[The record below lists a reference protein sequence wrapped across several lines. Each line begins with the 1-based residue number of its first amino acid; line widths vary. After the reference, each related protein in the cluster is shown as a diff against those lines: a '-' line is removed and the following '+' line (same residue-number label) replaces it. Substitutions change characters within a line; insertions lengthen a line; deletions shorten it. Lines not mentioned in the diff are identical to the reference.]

1 MERRKLE
8 SAALFL
14 AIFGVL
20 LIMPPFTTLFDAH
33 ARVLNV
39 PVKMLYLFSLWV
51 LLIAGTAWLARRLP
65 AEDTRPPDGEG

>member
-14 AIFGVL
+14 AIFGIA

-33 ARVLNV
+33 MRVLSV
-39 PVKMLYLFSLWV
+39 PVKMLYLFGLWV
-51 LLIAGTAWLARRLP
+51 VLIAGTAWLARRLP
-65 AEDTRPPDGEG
+65 AEDTQPPADET